1 MKKFTMWLFILL
13 IVGKGFIYL
22 WDSNTHKVHQIEK
35 YQKEMAERD
44 DKIRGLE
51 DSIVKLNGRIDFD
64 DAAWDYLRGIDSI
77 TIDGAIYKVRKIYEY
92 DEHYYH
98 DVPVYTDYKAQV
110 S

>member
-1 MKKFTMWLFILL
+1 MKNFTIGLFMLL
-13 IVGKGFIYL
+13 IVGMGISNL
-22 WDSNTHKVHQIEK
+22 WDSNTYKEHQIEK
-35 YQKEMAERD
+35 FQKEMAERD

-51 DSIVKLNGRIDFD
+51 DSIVKLNGRIEFD

-77 TIDGAIYKVRKIYEY
+77 TIDGAIYRVRKIYEY

-98 DVPVYTDYKAQV
+98 DVPVSIDYKIAV